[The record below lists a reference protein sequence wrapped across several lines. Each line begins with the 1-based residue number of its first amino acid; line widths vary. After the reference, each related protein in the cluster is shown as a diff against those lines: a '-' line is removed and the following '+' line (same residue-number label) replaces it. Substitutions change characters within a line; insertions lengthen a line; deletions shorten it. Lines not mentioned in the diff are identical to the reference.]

1 VTTSGGCLNCGA
13 ALTGRY
19 CSACGQK
26 ADVSIPSLRQLLA
39 DAFGDL
45 FNFDSRLWR
54 SLLALAFKPG
64 RLTQYYLAG
73 RRESFTPPF
82 RMYLVTS
89 VVFFAVFSLLRPEP
103 EAAPDTASLADPD
116 TAPVAAPNDFDAALG
131 ADVQGVVGEVEG
143 PDISIDGDIARCNV
157 EALDRDLPAGL
168 RERLERAC
176 RNVEADGGRAF
187 GRAFADNIPVTM
199 LVLIP
204 FVAGVMKLL
213 FLFARR
219 KYVEH
224 LVFFFHVHTFFFVTL
239 TATFLMARAAAIA
252 PWLGWPAAV
261 FGWTAWLYF
270 LGYVYVAMRNVY
282 EQRHAVTTVK
292 YVVLG
297 MSYLAAF
304 LVAVATLF
312 FAVLITR

>member
-1 VTTSGGCLNCGA
+1 MTTSADCLNCGA

-26 ADVSIPSLRQLLA
+26 GDVSIPSLRHLLA

-64 RLTQYYLAG
+64 RLTRYYLAG
-73 RRESFTPPF
+73 QRESYTPPF

-89 VVFFAVFSLLRPEP
+89 VVFFAAFSLLRPEP
-103 EAAPDTASLADPD
+103 APDASSLADVD
-116 TAPVAAPNDFDAALG
+116 AALVIAPNGIDAALG
-131 ADVQGVVGEVEG
+131 ADAQGVAAGAVEG
-143 PDISIDGDIARCNV
+143 PDISFDGDIARCNV
-157 EALDRDLPAGL
+157 AELDRDLPAAL

-187 GRAFADNIPVTM
+187 GRAFTENIPVTM
-199 LVLIP
+199 LVIIP

-224 LVFFFHVHTFFFVTL
+224 LVFFFHVHTFFFLTL
-239 TATFLMARAAAIA
+239 TATFLMARVAAVMS
-252 PWLGWPAAV
+252 WLEWPAAI

-270 LGYVYVAMRNVY
+270 LVYVYVAMRQVY
-282 EQRHAVTTVK
+282 EQGYALTAVK

-304 LVAVATLF
+304 LVAVASLF